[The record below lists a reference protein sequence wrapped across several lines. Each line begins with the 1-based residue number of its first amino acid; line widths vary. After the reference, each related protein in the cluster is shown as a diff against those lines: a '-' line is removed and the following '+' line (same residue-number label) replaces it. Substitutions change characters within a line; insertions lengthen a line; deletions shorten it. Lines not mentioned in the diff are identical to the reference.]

1 MTAGI
6 ESRSLSFF
14 RAQNVSA
21 LKQTGSVHQNAV
33 NYVGS
38 FSPEPLNTSFTNQF

>member
-1 MTAGI
+1 MVAGI

-21 LKQTGSVHQNAV
+21 LKQTGSVHQNVV

-38 FSPEPLNTSFTNQF
+38 FWLELVRTSFTNQI